1 MTRPTPSIGIGLLGT
16 AFMGRAHA
24 RGYQGVASMYSPPP
38 LLPRLEV
45 VAGRDEQRRKDFAR
59 SFGVRRTTGDWRTL
73 VDDPSVEVFDN
84 SAPNDLHEAPTI
96 AALAMGKHVI
106 CEKPLGRTGS
116 EALRIWQAAEHAG
129 VVHMCAFNYRF
140 VPAIRKLKE
149 LIAGGALGRPLH
161 FRARYLQ
168 DWLTDPS
175 APATW
180 RLDADQ
186 AGSGALGDL
195 GSHIADLGR
204 YLIGEVDEVTGA
216 TATFFDERPG
226 GSVTVDDA
234 FVATVRF
241 DNGAIGTLEASR
253 VAHGHVNDLSIEVNG
268 TKGSARFSLERLN
281 ELEVDTSGTDGHRG
295 FRRVL
300 VTDRNDTLLDA
311 WWPPGHVLGWEHTF
325 VHELHHFL
333 TSVAAHRSVRPH
345 GADFEDG
352 YRAALICDAV
362 EHSAATGR
370 GAKISLTAATVE
382 GALT

>member
-1 MTRPTPSIGIGLLGT
+1 MYT
-16 AFMGRAHA
+16 A
-24 RGYQGVASMYSPPP
+24 PP

-45 VAGRDEQRRKDFAR
+45 VAGRDEQRRNDFAQ
-59 SFGVRRTTGDWRTL
+59 SFGVARTTDDWRA
-73 VDDPSVEVFDN
+73 VVEDPAVGIFDN

-96 AALAMGKHVI
+96 AAIAAGKHVI

-116 EALRIWQAAEHAG
+116 EALRIWQAAQRAG

-149 LIAGGALGRPLH
+149 LITSGTLGRPLH

-168 DWLTDPS
+168 DWLTDPA

-180 RLDADQ
+180 RLDANY
-186 AGSGALGDL
+186 AGSGAVGDL
-195 GSHIADLGR
+195 GSHIADLAR
-204 YLIGEVDEVTGA
+204 YLIGEVEEVAGA
-216 TATFFDERPG
+216 TATFFGERPG

-234 FVATVRF
+234 FAATVRF
-241 DNGAIGTLEASR
+241 DNGTIGTLEASR
-253 VAHGHVNDLSIEVNG
+253 VAHGHVNDLTLEVNG

-281 ELEVDTSGTDGHRG
+281 ELEVDAPGSADQRG

-300 VTDRNDTLLDA
+300 VTGRDDTLLDP

-333 TSVAAHRSVRPH
+333 SAIAARESVRPH

-362 EHSAATGR
+362 LHSAATGQV
-370 GAKISLTAATVE
+370 AKISPSGALVE
-382 GALT
+382 GAFT

>member
-1 MTRPTPSIGIGLLGT
+1 
-16 AFMGRAHA
+16 MGRAHA

-45 VAGRDEQRRKDFAR
+45 VAGRDEQRRNAFAE
-59 SFGVRRTTGDWRTL
+59 SFGVARTTVDWRTII
-73 VDDPSVEVFDN
+73 DDPAVAVFDN

-96 AALAMGKHVI
+96 AAVEAGKHVI
-106 CEKPLGRTGS
+106 CEKPLGRTGA
-116 EALRIWQAAEHAG
+116 EALRIWQAAQRAG

-140 VPAIRKLKE
+140 VPAVRKLKE
-149 LIAGGALGRPLH
+149 LLTSGTLGRPLH

-175 APATW
+175 SPATW
-180 RLDADQ
+180 RLDAEQ

-204 YLIGEVDEVTGA
+204 YLVGDVDEVTGA
-216 TATFFDERPG
+216 AATFFHERPG
-226 GSVTVDDA
+226 GTVTVDDA
-234 FVATVRF
+234 FAATIRF

-268 TKGSARFSLERLN
+268 TAGSARFSLERLN
-281 ELEVDTSGTDGHRG
+281 ELEVDIPGSDGQRG
-295 FRRVL
+295 FRRLL
-300 VTDRNDTLLDA
+300 VTDRTDPFMDA

-333 TSVAAHRSVRPH
+333 SCVEAGRSVRPH

-352 YRAALICDAV
+352 YRAALICDAILN
-362 EHSAATGR
+362 SASTGK
-370 GAKISLTAATVE
+370 AVKIAPTDAAMA